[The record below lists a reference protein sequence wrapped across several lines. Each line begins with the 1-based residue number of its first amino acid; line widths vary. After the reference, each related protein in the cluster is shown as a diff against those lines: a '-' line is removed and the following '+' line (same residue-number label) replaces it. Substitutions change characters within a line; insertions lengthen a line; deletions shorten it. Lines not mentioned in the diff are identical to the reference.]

1 MARIL
6 FVEDEARGVNPYFY
20 CLEQRGVDCVAV
32 PNAEEAVTR
41 LQQDR
46 FDLLS
51 LDVMF
56 DPGRAFAGE
65 IDPRRSGLHLL
76 KLIRHARI
84 PACNPQLKEVVLTA
98 VGNAEVEEKMKR
110 LGVVAYLK
118 KPVPSKKSS
127 ARIYT
132 PSKPITQQR
141 TNECNVR
148 QSVHV

>member
-6 FVEDEARGVNPYFY
+6 FVEDEARSVNPYFH
-20 CLEQRGVDCVAV
+20 CLEQRGVACVAV
-32 PNAEEAVTR
+32 PNADEAVMQ

-56 DPGRAFAGE
+56 DPGRALTGE

-76 KLIRHARI
+76 KLIRDAHI
-84 PACNPQLKEVVLTA
+84 PDCDPQLKVVVLTA
-98 VGNAEVEEKMKR
+98 VGNAEVEEEMKR

-118 KPVPSKKSS
+118 KPVPFDIVI
-127 ARIYT
+127 ATYLG
-132 PSKPITQQR
+132 
-141 TNECNVR
+141 NLGG
-148 QSVHV
+148 